1 MPKKR
6 SAPPRPA
13 GPARHAVILAGGSG
27 TRLWPLSRNLFPKQ
41 LLALNGEETLLQQTV
56 RRVLTAF
63 APENVWVVTNEEHV
77 FEVRSQLKQLDPA
90 LDARVLA
97 EPLAR
102 NTLPAIL
109 LALDRIVPLGDQA
122 AGGPGGEGLVAV
134 FPSDH
139 LLQDLEGFRSSL
151 DQAMGLAA
159 RGLFVTFGVLPRK
172 PETGYGYIARGARM
186 EEGACEVE
194 SFIEKPQLERAVEF
208 LKSGRHYWNSG
219 VFVFRAKDFLDATAA
234 HAPELW
240 NWWSAR
246 SETALTAG
254 YGALPNLSI
263 DYGIAE
269 KIQNLAVVEARFDWD
284 DLGNWEA
291 IYRLGIKDEHGN
303 VIQGDVLAMDCTNCL
318 LISKGGKLAVVG
330 LKGMIMIQ
338 TRDATLTCPLTDVQ
352 RVKEVVA
359 LLKSQGSQ
367 LVESHMTVKR
377 PWGSYSVLEEG
388 QHYKIKRIEVLS
400 GARLS
405 LQMHHHRSEHWVV
418 VSGTALVEIG
428 GVERLL
434 VENQAVD
441 IAKATSHRLAN
452 PGKVPLEIIE
462 IQSGPYLEEDDI
474 VRFDDVYGRVKN
486 ENT

>member
-6 SAPPRPA
+6 STPKP
-13 GPARHAVILAGGSG
+13 GPARHAIILAGGSG

-41 LLALNGEETLLQQTV
+41 LLALNGELTLLQQTV

-63 APENVWVVTNEEHV
+63 EPQNVWVVTNEEHV
-77 FEVRSQLKQLDPA
+77 FEVRSQLRSLDPA

-109 LALDRIVPLGDQA
+109 LAMDRIAPQGADL
-122 AGGPGGEGLVAV
+122 AGEGGEPLVAV

-139 LLQDLEGFRSSL
+139 LLEDLDGFRGSL
-151 DQAMGLAA
+151 DQAMGLAE
-159 RGLFVTFGVLPRK
+159 RGLFVTFGVVPRK
-172 PETGYGYIARGARM
+172 PETGYGYIARGKKL
-186 EEGACEVE
+186 EEGGYEVE
-194 SFIEKPQLERAVEF
+194 SFIEKPKLEKAVEF

-219 VFVFRAKDFLDATAA
+219 VFVFRSREFLSAVARFT
-234 HAPELW
+234 PKLW
-240 NWWSAR
+240 SWWSGRA
-246 SETALTAG
+246 EAPLTSG
-254 YGALPNLSI
+254 YGALPNLSV

-269 KIQNLAVVEARFDWD
+269 KIEDIAVVEARFDWD

-291 IYRLGIKDEHGN
+291 IYRLGKKDAAGN
-303 VIQGDVLAMDCTNCL
+303 VIQGDVLAMDCRDCL

-330 LKGMIMIQ
+330 LTGMIMIQ

-367 LVESHMTVKR
+367 LVESHLTVKR

-388 QHYKIKRIEVLS
+388 PHYKIKRIEVSS

-428 GVERLL
+428 GEERLL

-441 IAKATSHRLAN
+441 IGKATTHRLAN

-474 VRFDDVYGRVKN
+474 VRFDDVYGRVKH
-486 ENT
+486 ENS